1 MQCEIQ
7 RCGGLYTSKLGLYA
21 AGAVMHQTSP
31 SVGFDPVAMT
41 QSPMPAAHSSHASM
55 QQMEMQMQMQQQFVQ
70 QINAQQQQQMQMQQQ
85 NFQPSI
91 QQNTICPKL
100 EFSQTESPHEQWNPQ
115 AKRSYQESF
124 KEEILVNDYSQYNEG
139 YAEGSLI
146 DYAFEQAQYLSENS
160 SGSQGGSSHV
170 SLRVQS

>member
-7 RCGGLYTSKLGLYA
+7 RCGGMYTSELGLYA

-31 SVGFDPVAMT
+31 SVGFDLVAMT
-41 QSPMPAAHSSHASM
+41 QSPMPAAHASHASM
-55 QQMEMQMQMQQQFVQ
+55 QQQQQMQMQEKLVQ
-70 QINAQQQQQMQMQQQ
+70 QINAQQQQMQMQQH

-91 QQNTICPKL
+91 QQNTICPEL
-100 EFSQTESPHEQWNPQ
+100 EFSQTESLHEQWNLQ

-124 KEEILVNDYSQYNEG
+124 KGETLVNGHSQYNEG

-146 DYAFEQAQYLSENS
+146 DYAFEQAQYLSDNS
-160 SGSQGGSSHV
+160 SGSQGGTSHA
-170 SLRVQS
+170 SLSVQP